1 MLNTWVFKMHEALYL
16 LKYQQHAFFFSFN
29 PMAHKRAD
37 NQKIR
42 CNIPPNLVANRSSDN
57 QKVRCIF
64 PSNLVTNKGI
74 NSQEIRNILSLV
86 SSYTSAVLTICT
98 TASSSFVSLGQK
110 EESSITGDM
119 SPMIR
124 TVALNRFYNADANSV
139 SH

>member
-1 MLNTWVFKMHEALYL
+1 MLATYFPLSRVYKTTKNFVPCVARKCRRIQMLNTWVFKMHEALYL

-98 TASSSFVSLGQK
+98 TASSSFVSLG
-110 EESSITGDM
+110 
-119 SPMIR
+119 
-124 TVALNRFYNADANSV
+124 
-139 SH
+139 